1 MAAITVAVLVPQAR
15 RHWNWRSGVVA
26 LAYAVCL
33 TSFVVATKNTT
44 AANAIFLQGT
54 APIYLLFLGPWILK
68 EPVRRADWVTVLFV
82 GIGMGMVFWEEGAA
96 QKLAPNPTF
105 GNWCGAL
112 SGFAWAATVCGLRWL
127 SKGGQGDSMAP
138 VLMGNCISVLLC
150 LPQLMSMQAL
160 AMKDLAP
167 ILYLGIFQVGLA
179 YWCLTQAMV
188 KLSAL
193 EASLLILI
201 EPALNPLWTWIM
213 HGEKPTM
220 TAMGGGAMIIGSA
233 LLKSWHDRK
242 NVVN

>member
-1 MAAITVAVLVPQAR
+1 
-15 RHWNWRSGVVA
+15 
-26 LAYAVCL
+26 
-33 TSFVVATKNTT
+33 
-44 AANAIFLQGT
+44 
-54 APIYLLFLGPWILK
+54 
-68 EPVRRADWVTVLFV
+68 
-82 GIGMGMVFWEEGAA
+82 
-96 QKLAPNPTF
+96 
-105 GNWCGAL
+105 
-112 SGFAWAATVCGLRWL
+112 
-127 SKGGQGDSMAP
+127 MAP

-150 LPQLMSMQAL
+150 LPQLVTMPAL
-160 AMKDLAP
+160 AMKDWAP

-213 HGEKPTM
+213 HGEKPAM

-242 NVVN
+242 NVVI